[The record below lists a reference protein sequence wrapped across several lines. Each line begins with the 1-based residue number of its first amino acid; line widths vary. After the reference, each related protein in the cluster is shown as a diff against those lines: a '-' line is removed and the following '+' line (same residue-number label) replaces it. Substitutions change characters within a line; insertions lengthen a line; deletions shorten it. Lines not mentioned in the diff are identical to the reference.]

1 MKTVNQVAILL
12 ALDRQMEKQGSWCG
26 ETHLQKAMFFLQAL
40 ADVPAAF
47 DFVLYKH
54 GPFSFDLR
62 NELTG
67 LRADGL
73 MKLHPQPA
81 PYGPSILTTETGD
94 HYVDNRRSNLG
105 KYEESIRFVAEQL
118 ADKGVSELERLSTAL
133 YVMLKHHDI
142 SSAEKAERIAE
153 LKPHIDL
160 TEARE
165 AIEQVKVMQKKWE
178 SDQS

>member
-1 MKTVNQVAILL
+1 MRTDNQVAILL
-12 ALDRQMEKQGSWCG
+12 ALGREMEKEGSWCG
-26 ETHLQKAMFFLQAL
+26 ETHLQKAMFFLQGL
-40 ADVPAAF
+40 ANVPADF

-94 HYVDNRRSNLG
+94 EYLDNRRSNLG
-105 KYEESIRFVAEQL
+105 KYERSIHFIAEQL
-118 ADKGVSELERLSTAL
+118 ADKGVTELERLSTAL
-133 YVMLKHHDI
+133 YVMLKQRGT
-142 SSAEKAERIAE
+142 STAEKAKRIVE

-160 TEARE
+160 TEARQ
-165 AIEQVKVMQKKWE
+165 AIEQVNSMQKKWE
-178 SDQS
+178 SDET